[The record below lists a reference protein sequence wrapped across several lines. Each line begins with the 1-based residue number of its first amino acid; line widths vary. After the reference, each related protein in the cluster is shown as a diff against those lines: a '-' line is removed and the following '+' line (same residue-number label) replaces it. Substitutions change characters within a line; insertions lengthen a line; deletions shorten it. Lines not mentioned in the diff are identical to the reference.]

1 MKGYQ
6 VKAWAQLML
15 CVCVQHKFRL
25 WGVEV
30 CPNSF
35 YQFKH
40 QPVCTC
46 HIAVP
51 DWLNALIYIGAVAS
65 GIIVPLGI
73 SILIYDYC
81 KERQKGA
88 VYGF

>member
-1 MKGYQ
+1 
-6 VKAWAQLML
+6 ML
-15 CVCVQHKFRL
+15 CVLVSSIRSDY

-35 YQFKH
+35 YQFKA
-40 QPVCTC
+40 QLVYTC